1 MSYCLY
7 YFSGTLNTEHVAQ
20 CFLKALGSDGTIYRY
35 HYPAND
41 FPDPNT
47 FDYLGIGYP
56 IHAFNTPKAFVDFLK
71 QFPKVENK
79 RYFIF
84 KVSGEPIHMN
94 DASSASI
101 IHILSAKGYR
111 CIQEF
116 HYLMPY
122 NIVFRHSDA
131 MAKKMWI
138 YTQAMVVYNAQKIK
152 DGIEEKPKSHPFIY
166 ALSLPYRI
174 EWPFAKTNG
183 RHFKVNPSK
192 CSKCLR
198 CVRSCPMQNITY
210 ENGKFHFAN
219 RCTLCLN
226 CSFYCPR
233 NAITPGMFRHG
244 WKLNGS
250 YHLEAL
256 EKDPSVV
263 VSSENHERLYNRAYR
278 KYYAKCD
285 QLLAKKK

>member
-1 MSYCLY
+1 MNYCLY
-7 YFSGTLNTEHVAQ
+7 YFSGTLNTERVAQ
-20 CFLKALGSDGTIYRY
+20 SFMKELGKDGVSYRCQ
-35 HYPAND
+35 YPFKD
-41 FPDPNT
+41 FPDPRN
-47 FDYLGIGYP
+47 FDLIGIGYP
-56 IHAFNTPKAFVDFLK
+56 IHAFNTPKAFLDFLK
-71 QFPKVENK
+71 QFPSGENK

-94 DASSASI
+94 DASSVSI
-101 IHILSAKGYR
+101 RHILGKKGYH

-122 NIVFRHSDA
+122 NIVFRHSKE
-131 MAKKMWI
+131 MAKKMWV
-138 YTQAMVVYNAQKIK
+138 YSQAMVAYNANKLAN
-152 DGIEEKPKSHPFIY
+152 GIEEKQKHHPFIY

-183 RHFKVNPSK
+183 RHFKVDYGK

-198 CVRSCPMQNITY
+198 CVRSCPMQNISY

-233 NAITPGMFRHG
+233 GAITPGMFRHG

-250 YHLEAL
+250 YHLDVL
-256 EKDPSVV
+256 EKDPSIV
-263 VSSENHERLYNRAYR
+263 VSKENHERLYNRAYT
-278 KYYAKCD
+278 KYFAKCD
-285 QLLAKKK
+285 ALLGKK

>member
-7 YFSGTLNTEHVAQ
+7 YFTGTLNTERIAQ
-20 CFLKALGSDGTIYRY
+20 SFQKELGKDGLLYRVG
-35 HYPAND
+35 YPNQD
-41 FPDPNT
+41 FPDPRN
-47 FDYLGIGYP
+47 FDLIGIGYP
-56 IHAFNTPKAFVDFLK
+56 IHAFNTPWAFLQFLK
-71 QFPKVENK
+71 QFPRAQGK

-94 DASSASI
+94 DASSAA
-101 IHILSAKGYR
+101 ILSLLGKKGYR

-122 NIVFRHSDA
+122 NIVFRHSDG
-131 MAKKMWI
+131 MAKKMWL
-138 YTQAMVVYNAQKIK
+138 TSERMVSHNAERLKN
-152 DGIEEKPKSHPFIY
+152 GIEDKLKRHPFIY
-166 ALSLPYRI
+166 LLSLPYRI

-183 RHFKVNPSK
+183 RHFKVDLRK

-198 CVRSCPMQNITY
+198 CIRSCPMQNITY
-210 ENGKFHFAN
+210 EEGKFHFGN

-233 NAITPGMFRHG
+233 NAITPGLFRHG

-250 YHLEAL
+250 YHLESLAN
-256 EKDPSVV
+256 DPSVKMPN
-263 VSSENHERLYNRAYR
+263 EFHEKLYNRAYR
-278 KYYAKCD
+278 KYYARCEA
-285 QLLAKKK
+285 LLAKR